1 MIPAA
6 SASASA
12 SACAS
17 AGSPRTALAA
27 ITLCLAF
34 ALGGCASS
42 SEPAPSD
49 GDTQT
54 VSQACDTVRE
64 SLGDA
69 ASALA
74 TLDASNPR
82 AAVAVL
88 NDLAT
93 RLDAAVGAVG
103 NHEVA
108 ALLPPLQTGFAA
120 ASDDLAAIAG
130 GDLSRLPA
138 LQTATG
144 DIRSALTAFTQICPA
159 S

>member
-1 MIPAA
+1 MTPAA
-6 SASASA
+6 TAH
-12 SACAS
+12 
-17 AGSPRTALAA
+17 SPRVTLAA
-27 ITLCLAF
+27 AATLCLAF

-42 SEPAPSD
+42 SEPTPSG

-64 SLGDA
+64 TVGDA
-69 ASALA
+69 ASALT
-74 TLDASNPR
+74 TLDAGNPR

-88 NDLAT
+88 SDLAT
-93 RLDAAVGAVG
+93 ELQAAVAAVG

-120 ASDDLAAIAG
+120 ASNDLTAIAG
-130 GDLSRLPA
+130 GDLSHLPA

-144 DIRSALTAFTQICPA
+144 DIQSALSTFTQICPA
-159 S
+159 P